1 MLYYIEG
8 TVAMMDA
15 GLTVL
20 DCGGVG
26 YGLAV
31 SNNTLAQ
38 LRINEKARL
47 YVVESIGEDHYD
59 LYGFFTREEKRSFEL
74 LISVSGVGP
83 KAALA
88 ILSTSTPDGLALAI
102 LSGNEKALTLAP
114 GVGKRIAQRVILELK
129 DKMGNGST
137 DMGSVAASAQSTT
150 PLGGAAGKIAD
161 AAAALAVLGYGNNE
175 ISEAL
180 KGVDAENAE
189 VQDLV
194 RTALKKLSGQRR

>member
-1 MLYYIEG
+1 MLYHIEG
-8 TVAMMDA
+8 TVALMDA
-15 GLTVL
+15 GLAVL

-38 LRINEKARL
+38 LRLHEKARL

-59 LYGFFTREEKRSFEL
+59 LYGFFTREEKRCFEL

-88 ILSTSTPDGLALAI
+88 ILSTSTPDGLALAV

-129 DKMGNGST
+129 DKIGKGNA
-137 DMGSVAASAQSTT
+137 DMGTVAASTQSAA
-150 PLGGAAGKIAD
+150 PLGGAAGKVAD

-180 KGVDAENAE
+180 KGIDAENAE

>member
-8 TVAMMDA
+8 SVALLEA
-15 GLTVL
+15 NLAVL

-26 YGLAV
+26 YALAV
-31 SNNTLAQ
+31 SNNTLGQ
-38 LRINEKARL
+38 LRLGEKQRL

-59 LYGFFTREEKRSFEL
+59 LYGFCSKEEKRSFEL
-74 LISVSGVGP
+74 LTSVSGVGP

-102 LSGNEKALTLAP
+102 LSGNEKALTMAP
-114 GVGKRIAQRVILELK
+114 GVGKRIAQRIILELK
-129 DKMGNGST
+129 DKIGQGSA
-137 DMGSVAASAQSTT
+137 DMNSVAATVQGGAPMS
-150 PLGGAAGKIAD
+150 GAAGKISD

-180 KGVDAENAE
+180 KGADAENME

-194 RTALKKLSGQRR
+194 RMALKKLGGQRR

>member
-8 TVAMMDA
+8 SVVLMDA
-15 GLTVL
+15 NLAVL

-26 YGLAV
+26 YGLSV
-31 SNNTLAQ
+31 SNNTLSM
-38 LRINEKARL
+38 LHLNEKARL
-47 YVVESIGEDHYD
+47 YVAESIGEDHYD
-59 LYGFFTREEKRSFEL
+59 LFGFFTREEKHCFEL
-74 LISVSGVGP
+74 LTSVSGVGP

-129 DKMGNGST
+129 DKIGKGSA
-137 DMGSVAASAQSTT
+137 DMNAAASSVQSAA
-150 PLGGAAGKIAD
+150 PMGGAAGKVSD
-161 AAAALAVLGYGNNE
+161 AAAALSVLGYNNNE

-180 KGVDAENAE
+180 KGADAENME

-194 RTALKKLSGQRR
+194 RMALKKLSGQRR

>member
-8 TVAMMDA
+8 TVALMEA
-15 GLTVL
+15 NFAVL
-20 DCGGVG
+20 DCGGLG

-38 LRINEKARL
+38 LRLGEKRRL
-47 YVVESIGEDHYD
+47 YVAESIGEDHYD
-59 LYGFFTREEKRSFEL
+59 LFGFFSKEEKRCFEL
-74 LISVSGVGP
+74 LTSVSGVGP

-102 LSGNEKALTLAP
+102 LSGNEKALTMAP
-114 GVGKRIAQRVILELK
+114 GVGKRIAQRIILELK
-129 DKMGNGST
+129 DKIGQGSA
-137 DMGSVAASAQSTT
+137 DMNSAAAAVQGSAAM
-150 PLGGAAGKIAD
+150 GGAAGKIAD
-161 AAAALAVLGYGNNE
+161 AAAALSVLGYGNNE

-180 KGVDAENAE
+180 KGADAENME

-194 RTALKKLSGQRR
+194 RMALKKLSSQRR

>member
-8 TVAMMDA
+8 SVVLMEANLA
-15 GLTVL
+15 VL
-20 DCGGVG
+20 DCGGLG
-26 YGLAV
+26 FELAV

-38 LRINEKARL
+38 LRLNEKARL
-47 YVVESIGEDHYD
+47 YVVESIAEDHYD
-59 LYGFFTREEKRSFEL
+59 LYGFYSTEEKRCFEL

-129 DKMGNGST
+129 DKIGKGSSDADFASVSAQT
-137 DMGSVAASAQSTT
+137 AAPMGS
-150 PLGGAAGKIAD
+150 AAGKVAD

-194 RTALKKLSGQRR
+194 RMALKKLSGQRR